1 MKTNIKIDAEKST
14 INITKNGEWLRFG
27 VEE

>member
-1 MKTNIKIDAEKST
+1 MKTNIKINAEKST
-14 INITKNGEWLRFG
+14 INITKNSKWCRFG